1 MFYAGGVNSH
11 RLTLVLAGAFA
22 VAVIAAATV
31 MARHAIVP
39 APVFGAMLLAVY
51 GIGLGL
57 GRLVWNRGG

>member
-1 MFYAGGVNSH
+1 MTSY

-31 MARHAIVP
+31 MAHHAIVP
-39 APVFGAMLLAVY
+39 APVFGAMLLVVY
-51 GIGLGL
+51 GLGLGL